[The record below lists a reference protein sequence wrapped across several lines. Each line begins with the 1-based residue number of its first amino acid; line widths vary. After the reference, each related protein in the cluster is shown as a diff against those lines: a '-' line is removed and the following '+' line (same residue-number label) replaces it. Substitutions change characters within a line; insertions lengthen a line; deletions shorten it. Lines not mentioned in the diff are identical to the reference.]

1 MAKPWSE
8 EEDGIILNNPELN
21 SQELSKLLNRS
32 QKAIMHRR
40 ARLRGKDN
48 NKASDSVLIT
58 SDWHIPHYD
67 KEMLSLLLNTA
78 KENNTQELIIAGD
91 LLNLDIISRYVN
103 RDAPVTID
111 EELREAREVINILL
125 EQFNKIT
132 VIPGNHERRI
142 ISRLQTPLSFSA
154 FFNMITSDERV
165 KTVENDF
172 ILLDTAI
179 GIFRVCHPG
188 NYSKVKLS
196 VAVQLADLYHQ
207 HIIAGHSHNFG
218 FTFSRSGKFLCFDC
232 GGLFDED
239 KIEYIKDTTT
249 HPSWEQ
255 GFILLKQ
262 NEKEIKLFSPV
273 AHLSLW
279 LGDNVSPPSF
289 PL

>member
-8 EEDGIILNNPELN
+8 EEDEIILNNPKLN
-21 SQELSKLLNRS
+21 SQELSELLNRS

-40 ARLRGKDN
+40 AKLRGKDN
-48 NKASDSVLIT
+48 KGNNNILIT

-67 KEMLSLLLNTA
+67 KEILSLLLNTA

-91 LLNLDIISRYVN
+91 FLNLDILSTFAKRETPISV
-103 RDAPVTID
+103 D
-111 EELREAREVINILL
+111 EELKEAKEVISALL
-125 EQFNKIT
+125 SQFSSIT

-154 FFNMITSDERV
+154 FFNMIVNDERV

-179 GIFRVCHPG
+179 GTFRICHPR
-188 NYSKVKLS
+188 NYSRVKLS

-218 FTFSRSGKFLCFDC
+218 FTFSRSGRFLCFDC

-255 GFILLKQ
+255 GFILLRQ

-273 AHLSLW
+273 TQVSLI
-279 LGDNVSPPSF
+279 SK
-289 PL
+289 